1 MTKYDGASAGR
12 ICRTGG
18 AVRVTL
24 SSNDGQGNGGTSLPC
39 KGCWVQAADS
49 NTDVVRMNIGADA
62 TDALGVDLARAHTNL
77 VADSYGVATAQPLW
91 VPISDVAQLYFHSAG
106 DDNAI
111 IDIVY
116 LLG

>member
-1 MTKYDGASAGR
+1 MATKYDGTR
-12 ICRTGG
+12 QTICPTGG

-24 SSNDGQGNGGTSLPC
+24 SSNDGQGNDGTSLPC

-62 TDALGVDLARAHTNL
+62 TDALGVDLGRPYVSGT
-77 VADSYGVATAQPLW
+77 TASGSCQPMW
-91 VPISDVAQLYFHSAG
+91 VPVSDVSQLYFHSAG

-111 IDIVY
+111 VDILY
-116 LLG
+116 LVG